1 MTNDNNH
8 YIADEGKTFVRL
20 IDNKIMGNELYLGLF
35 VDGSEDTIDNYKE
48 EVDSADNWRGI
59 TIEEADQIK
68 KEQEAS
74 MDEEHAPD
82 NQPNE

>member
-20 IDNKIMGNELYLGLF
+20 IDNKIMGNERYLGLF

-48 EVDSADNWRGI
+48 EVDNGNNA
-59 TIEEADQIK
+59 
-68 KEQEAS
+68 
-74 MDEEHAPD
+74 
-82 NQPNE
+82 

>member
-1 MTNDNNH
+1 MSKERKPLEYITIADIMINNNNH

-48 EVDSADNWRGI
+48 EVENGNNA
-59 TIEEADQIK
+59 
-68 KEQEAS
+68 
-74 MDEEHAPD
+74 
-82 NQPNE
+82 

>member
-1 MTNDNNH
+1 MNRERKPLEYIIIADIMTNDNNH

-48 EVDSADNWRGI
+48 EVDNGNNA
-59 TIEEADQIK
+59 
-68 KEQEAS
+68 
-74 MDEEHAPD
+74 
-82 NQPNE
+82 

>member
-1 MTNDNNH
+1 MNRERKPLEYITIADMIINDNNH

-48 EVDSADNWRGI
+48 EVDNGNNA
-59 TIEEADQIK
+59 
-68 KEQEAS
+68 
-74 MDEEHAPD
+74 
-82 NQPNE
+82 